1 MSHLTDRTL
10 IDLGRRN
17 LNFQDYAVEDVI
29 PNWIVEDYPN
39 LVRFLQEYYAFEES
53 DESPSHIIK
62 ELFYSRDITQTDLKL
77 LAFIEDELL
86 LGQAYFEG
94 FADKREAAKYSNT
107 LYRSKGTKFT
117 IQQFFRTF
125 FQIDPDVIYGKE
137 QVFFV
142 GEDKIGAESQRYITN
157 DKLYQMFAIL
167 IKTELST
174 DKWRDV
180 YKLFAHPAGMYLAG
194 EVQIVSSVDLDIETQ
209 PFPGVFDV
217 PPFVIETTASV
228 GEPRA
233 ITSATGLFN
242 FNSPEGT
249 NQLFRTTLGN
259 ETTQPNQYGNDL
271 SDIANVTLE
280 SVANMYSNIAEMI
293 EVDSPTLDE
302 DVDPAGDTEVAF
314 SGFDISSTETIDQ
327 DKFDWVDSDG
337 IANLDEFF
345 DSAYNPNL

>member
-1 MSHLTDRTL
+1 MSHLADRTL

-17 LNFQDYAVEDVI
+17 LNIQDYAVNEVLPD
-29 PNWIVEDYPN
+29 WLAEDYPN
-39 LVRFLQEYYAFEES
+39 LAKFLAAYYDFEES
-53 DESPSHIIK
+53 DESPAHIIK

-142 GEDKIGAESQRYITN
+142 GEDRIGAESQRYLTN

-174 DKWRDV
+174 DQWRNV

-217 PPFVIETTASV
+217 PPFVIETSASLTFS
-228 GEPRA
+228 G
-233 ITSATGLFN
+233 ITSATGLFD
-242 FNSPEGT
+242 FNTPDGT
-249 NQLFRTTLGN
+249 SQLFRTTLGN
-259 ETTQPNQYGNDL
+259 QTTQPNQYGNDL
-271 SDIANVTLE
+271 NDVANVTLE
-280 SVANMYSNIAEMI
+280 SVANLYTSIAEMI
-293 EVDSPTLDE
+293 EVDPPTLDE
-302 DVDPAGDTEVAF
+302 DVDGNDPDFAF

-327 DKFDWVDSDG
+327 DKFDWKDSDG
-337 IANLDEFF
+337 ISNLDEFF

>member
-1 MSHLTDRTL
+1 MSHALDRTL

-17 LNFQDYAVEDVI
+17 LNTQTYAVEDVI
-29 PNWIVEDYPN
+29 PDWIVEDYPN
-39 LVRFLQEYYAFEES
+39 LVNFLNEYYDFEQS

-62 ELFYSRDITQTDLKL
+62 ELFFSRDIAQTDLKL
-77 LAFIEDELL
+77 LSFIEDELL

-174 DKWRDV
+174 EVWREV

-194 EVQIVSSVDLDIETQ
+194 EVQIVTAVDLDIETQ
-209 PFPGVFDV
+209 PDPGVFDV
-217 PPFVIETTASV
+217 PPFVIESTATFA
-228 GEPRA
+228 EPRA

-242 FNSPEGT
+242 FNIPDGT

-259 ETTQPNQYGNDL
+259 QTTYPNQVGNDL
-271 SDIANVTLE
+271 DDMQNLTLE
-280 SVANMYSNIAEMI
+280 SIANMYTSFAELI

-302 DVDPAGDTEVAF
+302 DVDSNAPDAAY

-327 DKFDWVDSDG
+327 DKFDWVDSSDN
-337 IANLDEFF
+337 IINLDE
-345 DSAYNPNL
+345 LL